1 MAPQVR
7 LGERGGAA
15 SPVKNARVYETGFHG
30 LFSIAPQSNQTNE
43 NTTMNRTYKIFT
55 RTERAEL
62 IQQVES
68 SATNASRTLQDV
80 GVSRSTYYGWKR
92 SMEAKPPRH
101 SWTTVSPRR
110 IYALERALRRERA
123 VREVL
128 AVSPCTAGSTRAQ
141 KLAAMAELHESGRF
155 TVHALCAAHGVD
167 RGTFYNYMKRGKVRT
182 GETWYMRRREEMK
195 RAVERIFHE
204 SEERFGA
211 GKIVDMF
218 RREGVATTYRY
229 VKSIMRE
236 LGLKSIRQ
244 NAKATFRQFNARR
257 VNIVARQFNAVEPNA
272 IWVGDVTYFRLKGR
286 TFYVCA
292 IIDLYSRMVVSHRVG
307 ATNSTRLT
315 KSTFADAL
323 RCRQAREGLVF
334 HSDQGANYT
343 SRTYARFLRERGV
356 KQSFSATRRPCD
368 NAVAECF
375 FRNLKTE
382 ELYRRNYRS
391 FREFRVGVAD
401 YIRFYNERR
410 PHFANNGR
418 TPLEKDMAHP
428 CRASGSDNGG
438 SSRQQISR

>member
-7 LGERGGAA
+7 LGERGAA

-128 AVSPCTAGSTRAQ
+128 A
-141 KLAAMAELHESGRF
+141 AMAELHESGRF

-218 RREGVATTYRY
+218 RREGIATTYRY

-257 VNIVARQFNAVEPNA
+257 VNIVARQFKAVEPNA

-292 IIDLYSRMVVSHRVG
+292 IIDLYWRMVVSHRVG

-356 KQSFSATRRPCD
+356 TQSFSATGRPCD

-391 FREFRVGVAD
+391 FREFKVGVAD

-418 TPLEKDMAHP
+418 TPLEKDMARP